1 MKRLKTMMTALVM
14 VVTVCI
20 LLITTTSARAASS
33 GTSKANRF
41 NVVLVLDTSGSMHS
55 SDPEGNRFEAIN
67 QFSALL
73 SEQGNVLGGVVFS
86 DTVNNTEGPIEVNSQ
101 SDKDKVTG
109 MLQNATVDG
118 DTNIGDA
125 LSQAVT
131 MLEEGGNQSL
141 PSVIVLLSDGN
152 TDLSTDDAMQASLQ
166 TKADALQKAHQDGIR
181 IYSIC
186 LNADGSADTSEMKQI
201 SDSADGVFQ
210 EVQRA
215 EDLQDVFN
223 AFYALIYGGDTVQLT
238 DTTIPDSGVLETSFE
253 VPNMGVEEV
262 NIVIYGNATSY
273 TLVHP
278 NGTEETPS
286 VIKGNTFSLIKISD
300 IESGTW
306 TLRTTGVPGDRIHI
320 NMVYNT
326 SLEVEATVD
335 PNNRPVNPADELT
348 FSAHLKTDG
357 TEVTQ
362 DSLLEGYSAKLVL
375 LDDAGNE
382 VSSQP
387 MSQKDASFVYA
398 GTLQAGNYHYR
409 VDVSGYNMN
418 RSSEVNGPV
427 VISENADTNEYLSN
441 KGPEAVANP
450 KVEDQNVWPFF
461 LAGFFDNNRH
471 YIDLTTLA
479 TDDQSEPLTYSIVST
494 TFKDSE
500 YSRDGDKITIT
511 GYSMPKS
518 SFTIRATDKWGASC
532 DIEVIINSHN
542 VALMM
547 AIGLVAGIL
556 IALVVAAI
564 LLRIALTKPFRGTVA
579 VSTMVN
585 GNYAGGPAPRSK
597 SRGRIKLSIFN
608 LDQTGLDYQKS
619 YIQATGQ
626 REVLLRT
633 DIPVPYQGTS
643 TKDVR
648 VLSGTPTTIY
658 LPNGSQLTI
667 RFDSNVPTGMRP
679 KGVKR
684 PKAPK
689 PPKQPR
695 VPKAPRNHR

>member
-1 MKRLKTMMTALVM
+1 MMTTLVM

-20 LLITTTSARAASS
+20 LLITTTSAQAASS

-118 DTNIGDA
+118 DTNIGEA

-201 SDSADGVFQ
+201 SDSTDGVFR

-238 DTTIPDSGVLETSFE
+238 DTTISDSGVLETSFE

-278 NGTEETPS
+278 SGTEETPS

-326 SLEVEATVD
+326 SL
-335 PNNRPVNPADELT
+335 
-348 FSAHLKTDG
+348 
-357 TEVTQ
+357 
-362 DSLLEGYSAKLVL
+362 
-375 LDDAGNE
+375 
-382 VSSQP
+382 
-387 MSQKDASFVYA
+387 
-398 GTLQAGNYHYR
+398 
-409 VDVSGYNMN
+409 
-418 RSSEVNGPV
+418 
-427 VISENADTNEYLSN
+427 
-441 KGPEAVANP
+441 
-450 KVEDQNVWPFF
+450 
-461 LAGFFDNNRH
+461 
-471 YIDLTTLA
+471 
-479 TDDQSEPLTYSIVST
+479 
-494 TFKDSE
+494 
-500 YSRDGDKITIT
+500 
-511 GYSMPKS
+511 
-518 SFTIRATDKWGASC
+518 
-532 DIEVIINSHN
+532 
-542 VALMM
+542 
-547 AIGLVAGIL
+547 
-556 IALVVAAI
+556 
-564 LLRIALTKPFRGTVA
+564 
-579 VSTMVN
+579 
-585 GNYAGGPAPRSK
+585 
-597 SRGRIKLSIFN
+597 
-608 LDQTGLDYQKS
+608 
-619 YIQATGQ
+619 
-626 REVLLRT
+626 
-633 DIPVPYQGTS
+633 
-643 TKDVR
+643 
-648 VLSGTPTTIY
+648 
-658 LPNGSQLTI
+658 
-667 RFDSNVPTGMRP
+667 
-679 KGVKR
+679 
-684 PKAPK
+684 
-689 PPKQPR
+689 
-695 VPKAPRNHR
+695 